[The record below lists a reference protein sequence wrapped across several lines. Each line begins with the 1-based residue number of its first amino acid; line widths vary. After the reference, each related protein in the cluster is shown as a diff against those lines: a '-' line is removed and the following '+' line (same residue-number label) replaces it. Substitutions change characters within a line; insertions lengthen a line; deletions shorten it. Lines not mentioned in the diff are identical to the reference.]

1 MTEAHS
7 TRLSM
12 IRMLTW
18 PYDVLLSQGEYIYI
32 WIPIITTV
40 IQEDIKEKDMKY
52 RSMGPE

>member
-1 MTEAHS
+1 
-7 TRLSM
+7 M

-18 PYDVLLSQGEYIYI
+18 PYDVSLSQGEYIYI

-40 IQEDIKEKDMKY
+40 IQEDIKEKDMQY